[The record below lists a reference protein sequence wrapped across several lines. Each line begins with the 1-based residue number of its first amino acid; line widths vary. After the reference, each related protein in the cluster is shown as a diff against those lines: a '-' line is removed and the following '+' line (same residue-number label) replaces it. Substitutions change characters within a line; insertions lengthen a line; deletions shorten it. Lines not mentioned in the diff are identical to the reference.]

1 MSKGS
6 VAVVVPLKEWLSLS
20 ATTVACS
27 SSGMHRALWESPP
40 NRMASVWASWK
51 FFFTYDIKL
60 QFAPKQAP
68 PLWIC
73 GCNSH
78 AMCRSSTPVFLVFQV
93 FRFPL
98 CDDVW
103 HWPVMVLWIEYF
115 PLQTE
120 ASLAKARA
128 TWIYGYN
135 CNYLEGSLTTHPFSN
150 TVIVGSPWA
159 LWCPQLWAFD
169 QEYISRDWFFLWS
182 GSQI

>member
-1 MSKGS
+1 MRVSSKQDGKCVGLMKNFFHLWHK
-6 VAVVVPLKEWLSLS
+6 VAIRAQAGTACWL
-20 ATTVACS
+20 
-27 SSGMHRALWESPP
+27 
-40 NRMASVWASWK
+40 
-51 FFFTYDIKL
+51 
-60 QFAPKQAP
+60 
-68 PLWIC
+68 C
-73 GCNSH
+73 GFNSH
-78 AMCRSSTPVFLVFQV
+78 AMCRSSTPVFLAFQV

-120 ASLAKARA
+120 ASLAKVRA

-135 CNYLEGSLTTHPFSN
+135 CNYLEGSLITHQFSN
-150 TVIVGSPWA
+150 AVIVGSPWA
-159 LWCPQLWAFD
+159 LRCPQLWAFD